1 MKNHEKSNNTINTG
15 NIFSIDRFGLGD
27 TYEAGKSMTLGLNY
41 KKETLDEMN
50 KYFEMKLATVFR
62 DKEENFIP
70 SKTTLNKK
78 TSNVFGSLSTNLIQN
93 LNLKYDF
100 AVNNN
105 LDEIEYN
112 DIGATIFFDNFSS
125 TFNFIKEMNEMGD
138 ENFLKNTTTYKF
150 DDQNFLTFNTRRNR
164 KIDLTEFYNLVYE
177 YKNDCLVAGVKYN
190 KTYYEDKDLKPT
202 ENLMFTLTFVP
213 LTSYEQ
219 KIDK

>member
-1 MKNHEKSNNTINTG
+1 M
-15 NIFSIDRFGLGD
+15 
-27 TYEAGKSMTLGLNY
+27 
-41 KKETLDEMN
+41 
-50 KYFEMKLATVFR
+50 
-62 DKEENFIP
+62 
-70 SKTTLNKK
+70 
-78 TSNVFGSLSTNLIQN
+78 
-93 LNLKYDF
+93 
-100 AVNNN
+100 NNN

-125 TFNFIKEMNEMGD
+125 TFNFINEMNEMGD

-202 ENLMFTLTFVP
+202 ENLMFTLTVRT
-213 LTSYEQ
+213 LTIMS
-219 KIDK
+219 KK